1 MRGWTTLVPLL
12 RDVVAR
18 ARCAG
23 SLHAAKLDIRAFTS
37 LSHAAPLGAAPPA
50 VTGLR
55 QLAKAAGSAPGLASW
70 AARGA
75 LAAAPSPPHLL
86 HGLRWVA
93 SLAGPGPAAAT
104 PYGAAALTAG
114 LSAAQRR
121 WLALWLGGCS
131 AWVAVLVV
139 LGGVTRLTRSGLS
152 MTDWKFGG
160 ERAPSGDAE
169 WEAEFARYA
178 ASPEFRRVNS
188 RMTLDEFKA
197 IYWMEFAH
205 RYWGR
210 GLGLLFAG
218 PALAFAV
225 GRTVTTPLARRLALL
240 FAMGGTQGLVGWWM
254 VRSGLEDPADPHTV
268 PRVSAYR
275 LAAHLTSAFAIYA
288 TLVGLGLAALLNAVP
303 VELGAAHQANALTL
317 FTLALA
323 LLHALRPGPVVQ
335 RPGIEP
341 GSAAMSFN
349 WIWNFTPSPGWTV
362 EETRTLRLLL
372 MRYGIGRWVQIL
384 ATGLLPGK
392 LIQQLYGATQRLLGQ
407 QSLAAFTG
415 LRIDLDRVRAEN
427 EGRTDAPR
435 KSGLIIYD
443 GPVLTRED
451 KDRLQAEAQERY
463 GLTPEQM
470 AQAEAEVAAL
480 QDSMQ
485 GTAPAWRDC
494 PLLAGDTSS
503 CTQEELT
510 GMLADL
516 HSVLRRLRAQ
526 LSSAV
531 ARRHRATRTPTLDG
545 GGRGDG
551 AAPKERAARPVK
563 RRAPVPA
570 ATRTAAADSDDDD
583 DDFECPLEAEDVA
596 ALCGMGFSEVQAA
609 EALAAAEG
617 CLEAAIELLLG

>member
-218 PALAFAV
+218 PALAFAA
-225 GRTVTTPLARRLALL
+225 GRAVTTPLARRLALL

-254 VRSGLEDPADPHTV
+254 VRSGLEDPADPHAV

-288 TLVGLGLAALLNAVP
+288 TLVWTTLDVARPGAGAGGAAAAAAAAALARWALPVAGLLAVTAVSGAFVAGLDAGRAFNTFPTMNGRWVPEEYWDVPGWRKACESTAAAQLHHRALAASTLVAVGALAWRARRLPALPGRAATLTAALAAATCLQVGLGLAALLNAVP

-323 LLHALRPGPVVQ
+323 LLHALRPGPVK
-335 RPGIEP
+335 
-341 GSAAMSFN
+341 AAAARRLAAYV
-349 WIWNFTPSPGWTV
+349 TPV
-362 EETRTLRLLL
+362 AAVAVV
-372 MRYGIGRWVQIL
+372 GIGAAV
-384 ATGLLPGK
+384 
-392 LIQQLYGATQRLLGQ
+392 TQ
-407 QSLAAFTG
+407 
-415 LRIDLDRVRAEN
+415 V
-427 EGRTDAPR
+427 
-435 KSGLIIYD
+435 
-443 GPVLTRED
+443 
-451 KDRLQAEAQERY
+451 
-463 GLTPEQM
+463 
-470 AQAEAEVAAL
+470 
-480 QDSMQ
+480 
-485 GTAPAWRDC
+485 
-494 PLLAGDTSS
+494 
-503 CTQEELT
+503 
-510 GMLADL
+510 
-516 HSVLRRLRAQ
+516 H
-526 LSSAV
+526 
-531 ARRHRATRTPTLDG
+531 
-545 GGRGDG
+545 
-551 AAPKERAARPVK
+551 
-563 RRAPVPA
+563 
-570 ATRTAAADSDDDD
+570 
-583 DDFECPLEAEDVA
+583 
-596 ALCGMGFSEVQAA
+596 
-609 EALAAAEG
+609 
-617 CLEAAIELLLG
+617 

>member
-1 MRGWTTLVPLL
+1 MTASRVEIRGP
-12 RDVVAR
+12 
-18 ARCAG
+18 
-23 SLHAAKLDIRAFTS
+23 KL
-37 LSHAAPLGAAPPA
+37 
-50 VTGLR
+50 
-55 QLAKAAGSAPGLASW
+55 
-70 AARGA
+70 
-75 LAAAPSPPHLL
+75 
-86 HGLRWVA
+86 
-93 SLAGPGPAAAT
+93 
-104 PYGAAALTAG
+104 
-114 LSAAQRR
+114 
-121 WLALWLGGCS
+121 
-131 AWVAVLVV
+131 
-139 LGGVTRLTRSGLS
+139 
-152 MTDWKFGG
+152 
-160 ERAPSGDAE
+160 GDA
-169 WEAEFARYA
+169 
-178 ASPEFRRVNS
+178 
-188 RMTLDEFKA
+188 
-197 IYWMEFAH
+197 
-205 RYWGR
+205 
-210 GLGLLFAG
+210 
-218 PALAFAV
+218 
-225 GRTVTTPLARRLALL
+225 
-240 FAMGGTQGLVGWWM
+240 
-254 VRSGLEDPADPHTV
+254 
-268 PRVSAYR
+268 VS
-275 LAAHLTSAFAIYA
+275 L
-288 TLVGLGLAALLNAVP
+288 
-303 VELGAAHQANALTL
+303 
-317 FTLALA
+317 
-323 LLHALRPGPVVQ
+323 
-335 RPGIEP
+335 
-341 GSAAMSFN
+341 
-349 WIWNFTPSPGWTV
+349 WNFTPSPGWTV

-470 AQAEAEVAAL
+470 ARAEAEVAAL

-583 DDFECPLEAEDVA
+583 DDFEWRPSHAPAGQAPAARAHGHARRGRACAAAAGGRGKGWSSPLEAEDVA